1 MVQGPKTASEAE
13 RLLRKAARKTDSTWT
28 IRRLTSSRGRTRGKG
43 DHVMWGVYDADG
55 TELARGSLTTHPGD
69 MSWTVT
75 RGFEAD
81 FEDLLGKG
89 WMDR

>member
-1 MVQGPKTASEAE
+1 MVQGPKTAREAE
-13 RLLRKAARKTDSTWT
+13 HLLRKAARKADKTWT
-28 IRRLTSSRGRTRGKG
+28 VRLITNARGRSRGKG
-43 DHVMWGVYDADG
+43 DHVMWGVYDANG
-55 TELARGSLTTHPGD
+55 LELARSSLTTHPGD

-75 RGFEAD
+75 RSFEAD

>member
-1 MVQGPKTASEAE
+1 MMEGRRTAREAE
-13 RLLRKAARKTDSTWT
+13 RLLRKAVRRVNKAWT
-28 IRRLTSSRGRTRGKG
+28 VRQITNIRGRSRGKG
-43 DHVMWGVYDADG
+43 AHVMWGVYGAEG
-55 TELARGSLTTHPGD
+55 AELARGSLTTHPGD

>member
-1 MVQGPKTASEAE
+1 MW
-13 RLLRKAARKTDSTWT
+13 AA
-28 IRRLTSSRGRTRGKG
+28 
-43 DHVMWGVYDADG
+43 YAADG
-55 TELARGSLTTHPGD
+55 TELGRGTVTTHPGD

-81 FEDLLGKG
+81 FEDLFGKG

>member
-1 MVQGPKTASEAE
+1 MVQGPKKSAEAI
-13 RLLRKAARKTDSTWT
+13 RLLRKAVRNADKTWVVDQ
-28 IRRLTSSRGRTRGKG
+28 ITSSRGRTRGKG
-43 DHVMWGVYDADG
+43 DHVMWGIYDAVG
-55 TELARGSLTTHPGD
+55 KELARGSVTTHPSD

-75 RGFEAD
+75 RAFEQD

>member
-1 MVQGPKTASEAE
+1 MVQGPKTAREAE
-13 RLLRKAARKTDSTWT
+13 RLLRKAARKADKTWAVRQIT
-28 IRRLTSSRGRTRGKG
+28 GSRSRGKG
-43 DHVMWGVYDADG
+43 DHMMWGVYDAG
-55 TELARGSLTTHPGD
+55 GSELARGSLTTHPGD

-75 RGFEAD
+75 RSFVAD

>member
-1 MVQGPKTASEAE
+1 
-13 RLLRKAARKTDSTWT
+13 
-28 IRRLTSSRGRTRGKG
+28 
-43 DHVMWGVYDADG
+43 MWGVYAANG
-55 TELARGSLTTHPGD
+55 TELGRGTVTSHPGD

-81 FEDLLGKG
+81 FENLFGKG

>member
-1 MVQGPKTASEAE
+1 MVQGPKKSGEAI
-13 RLLRKAARKTDSTWT
+13 RLLRKAVRDADKTWT
-28 IRRLTSSRGRTRGKG
+28 VAQLTDSRGRTRGKG
-43 DHVMWGVYDADG
+43 DHVIWGVYDAAG
-55 TELARGSLTTHPGD
+55 EELARGSVTTHPGD

-75 RGFEAD
+75 RGFEQD